1 MAKTGSK
8 HTSGAYIMLSDREL
22 IELAQEGKQV
32 AFTLLFERHYEGLMS
47 HITSI
52 LSVKGKENPALGGM
66 EPQDAC
72 LETFNKAFKHIL
84 QYNPKYNFTTW
95 LYNIAKNTALD
106 FVRKRKKEMDDA
118 TQNIAGKREL
128 NNIVAGPR
136 DNPEDKLIGSQES
149 EKIMADIN
157 HLPEVFRTVM
167 HLYVEDYAYE
177 EIAKETGIPLS
188 SVKVRINRAKNIL
201 AKMYPDN
208 SLAQKRSRK
217 NMEKK
222 NVSKAKKS
230 NSK

>member
-1 MAKTGSK
+1 
-8 HTSGAYIMLSDREL
+8 
-22 IELAQEGKQV
+22 
-32 AFTLLFERHYEGLMS
+32 
-47 HITSI
+47 
-52 LSVKGKENPALGGM
+52 
-66 EPQDAC
+66 
-72 LETFNKAFKHIL
+72 
-84 QYNPKYNFTTW
+84 
-95 LYNIAKNTALD
+95 
-106 FVRKRKKEMDDA
+106 
-118 TQNIAGKREL
+118 
-128 NNIVAGPR
+128 
-136 DNPEDKLIGSQES
+136 
-149 EKIMADIN
+149 MADIN